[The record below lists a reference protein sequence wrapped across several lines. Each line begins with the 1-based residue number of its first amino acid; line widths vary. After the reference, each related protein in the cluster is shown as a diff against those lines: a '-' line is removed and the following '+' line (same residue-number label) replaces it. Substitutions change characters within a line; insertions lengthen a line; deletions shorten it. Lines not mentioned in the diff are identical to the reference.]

1 MKRCVSMIA
10 FATCFVLAATSL
22 PVLGDEIMFPGTK
35 TQWNGY
41 TMYLFDLDCGQ
52 YGKRPV
58 KIVCPRESGS
68 TRPWVWRAVYF
79 GHEPQTE
86 LAMLARG
93 YYVAFIQCT
102 DPAGSPRQVAQ
113 RNYLYDFL
121 VKEKG
126 FNPKPCLIGMSYG
139 GITNMNWAIANPDKV
154 GPVYIDNPV
163 LDIMTL
169 PSSPLRRPAS
179 KSKDKNWDM
188 VLNAYHFKS
197 DAEAKAYKHN
207 PVDAYEPLVR
217 NQVPVLLMCGT
228 ADSVISYE
236 LNGKLLWERM
246 KKDGG
251 IVQLVLKPGHD
262 HHPHSLKD
270 PTLIVNFFTNPP
282 KTCSQCETTYSG
294 K

>member
-1 MKRCVSMIA
+1 MKRSVSVMTLA
-10 FATCFVLAATSL
+10 MVFVFGVTAI
-22 PVLGDEIMFPGTK
+22 PVQGDDMTFPGTK

-41 TMYLFDLDCGQ
+41 TMYSFDLDCGQ

-58 KIVCPRESGS
+58 NIVCPQKVDPKR
-68 TRPWVWRAVYF
+68 RWVWRAVYF

-93 YYVAFIQCT
+93 YHIAFIKCT
-102 DPAGSPRQVAQ
+102 DSSGSPKQVAQ
-113 RNYLYDFL
+113 RNVLYDFL

-126 FNPKPCLIGMSYG
+126 FDPKPCLIGMSLG
-139 GITNMNWAIANPDKV
+139 GITNMNWAIAHADKV
-154 GPVYIDNPV
+154 GPIYIDNPV
-163 LDIMTL
+163 LDIRAL

-179 KSKDKNWDM
+179 QSRNKNWDM
-188 VLNAYHFKS
+188 LMSAYEFKS
-197 DAEAKAYKHN
+197 DDEAKAYKYN
-207 PVDAYEPLVR
+207 PVDAYQPLIQ
-217 NQVPVLLMCGT
+217 NHVPILLMCAT
-228 ADSVISYE
+228 SDSVIPYE
-236 LNGKLLWERM
+236 LNGKVLWERM

-251 IVQLVLKPGHD
+251 IVELVLKPGHD

-282 KTCSQCETTYSG
+282 KTCSQTQTTYSG